1 VLARGTGHDVFNAL
15 DIADNDQDEVLRA
28 LKFAPGDG
36 RLRYYLYNWRMGGRE
51 ELAAKE
57 IGLVLL

>member
-1 VLARGTGHDVFNAL
+1 MLARGTGHDVFNAL